1 MEDNNKKDPSLMV
14 DEWLKE
20 IMAKLDLPDPSET
33 KTEGLEADEH
43 AIASAGLTHPDDI
56 ELEKIVQETLA
67 ENWGEP
73 EAEPEPQP
81 QKLSEETQFFQ
92 PPTQETIV
100 AAPKEPAFEAEPS
113 FELDL
118 PEEKEIVEEP
128 PLKKRRIFQY
138 PRGCS
143 RKGCFR

>member
-20 IMAKLDLPDPSET
+20 IMAKLDLPDQSET
-33 KTEGLEADEH
+33 KAGDLGADEH
-43 AIASAGLTHPDDI
+43 AIASAGLTHPDDM

-67 ENWGEP
+67 ENWGEHETEP
-73 EAEPEPQP
+73 ETEPEPHP
-81 QKLSEETQFFQ
+81 KKLSEETQFFQ

-100 AAPKEPAFEAEPS
+100 TAPKEPAFEAEPS

-118 PEEKEIVEEP
+118 PEEEVA
-128 PLKKRRIFQY
+128 L
-138 PRGCS
+138 G
-143 RKGCFR
+143 